1 MPLIDKKYNQLFL
14 NDEYLT
20 DPILMALAWKKAHN
34 YIRTTNWYADNFEL
48 DKSSLNLAKHCED
61 WVKEIE
67 NHKLEFSPLELV
79 PAPKTSAWE
88 FKNEYLSPRKYSDP
102 SFDPE
107 LETIENSELC
117 IDWYPS
123 DPEKLRLRPLAHIGI
138 KEQSIMTLLM
148 MCLANDVETTQ
159 GDPAT
164 DYKEVHKEGT
174 KGVVSYGNRLYCK
187 YIDDKAEHSFGATT
201 VFSKFFTDYRTFLS
215 RPYYFASQE
224 KAEISPD
231 EEIYLV
237 ELDLKQFFDLVKR
250 DILIKKIRDIIKK
263 QEFYKPDKQGYVD
276 KVLSAFESWSWSE
289 KSKDSYDLCRTGDV
303 SAPPNGLPQG
313 LVASGFLA
321 NIYMLEFDKSL
332 KESIG
337 EDITEESELTVKII
351 DYCRYVD
358 DMRLVVVGPSRKKL
372 GADPTKSIKEKIE
385 QLAEQF
391 LNDLGLILNKEK
403 TKIEIYRGKSAGI
416 STTMQDIQSKGSA
429 PMSME
434 DVEEQLSQLELLLML
449 SPPGKKSS
457 THKAAAPDSKLS
469 DHIEKLRN
477 ISASKDQ
484 PKHMKEVDQVLDLIR
499 AHIKSKPS
507 ELDTLLDESGFN
519 FEDHCKTNL
528 LANIEKNIFD
538 IREDTLK
545 RFAANKISKKLS
557 EMRHFTARETDD
569 NGNPKPSDW
578 DYLQERLARRL
589 IASWSLDPS
598 LVLLLKKGLE
608 LFPSTKLLTPLVE
621 QIKLIKT
628 TASSSRDTNTLK
640 QGAIVDYCLS
650 EIFRHSAFVI
660 HRKDPQAFPA
670 HANIEEYFEVLQ
682 DYAAELLGGQQKNG
696 SSRPEFNL
704 LLGQARFLLLTR
716 LDTLLEHDSGDAEQD
731 LIFKLA
737 KGFRNIQ
744 LNKLSFSRCKFQ
756 LRNLQKPKPAQRI
769 KVGSSF
775 SVSSISTCILIASQ
789 LVTDQ
794 KPLLRSTL
802 CLLNQKSVETTQVL
816 TTMAAQAPELVKAL
830 IFYARPLNAWWARPE
845 NDLVQKLYIDIAP
858 SEKPLEKITAATS
871 LYKLISRTDNPF
883 ANEVISLKL
892 LLSLLEEKNFKNFKQ
907 TEIENPFFD
916 LGKTTVKFDGYTI
929 PPKFKHFEQE
939 IGSEAKFHS
948 GIGNTAKHLEIENNE
963 VKYLQ
968 RVTLCIRSVLS
979 GAADPTGFGISRH
992 PRTGYRGLKSTQY
1005 KRQLGMMTTPES
1017 LAGEGAQCSA
1027 WLTTLLAKLLRWPGI
1042 HVNAQG
1048 FEWPTKLTI
1057 ENVEKLVNERLA
1069 YLKQNYCQLSGMPG
1083 LPELIQPDWPKE
1095 KKSLTVAMVQSKMP
1109 FRSDFGKHGLTL
1121 DDPEYRSK
1129 HRRHVARVAQLV
1141 LKHIEAQHVDKPKEG
1156 KREQD
1161 IDLIIWPELSVH
1173 QDDVDILKQL
1183 SQKTHAIILAGLGF
1197 LKQPNGKDLRNCALW
1212 IVPKKHNGNQNE
1224 ILRFQGKYN
1233 MTEGEKGKVQPW
1245 RPYQLMLELKHPKFP
1260 LEKGFI
1266 LTGAICYDSTDI
1278 NLSADLRDKSN
1289 AFLIPALNK
1298 DVSTFD
1304 TMVDALHYHMHQPVV
1319 MVNTGEFGSSY
1330 AKAPYKENHKRL
1342 IAHSSGNNQV
1352 SINTFEMNMFD
1363 FRRDGVG
1370 KSMRSNDDPK
1380 TPPAGVEYY

>member
-1 MPLIDKKYNQLFL
+1 MPLIEKKYDQLAL
-14 NDEYLT
+14 NNDYLT
-20 DPILMALAWKKAHN
+20 DHILMALAWKKAHN

-48 DKSSLNLAKHCED
+48 DKSSLNLAKHCEE
-61 WVKEIE
+61 WVEEIKK
-67 NHKLEFSPLELV
+67 HKLKFSPLELV

-88 FKNEYLSPRKYSDP
+88 FKNEYLSPRKSSDCYSVPGLDV
-102 SFDPE
+102 
-107 LETIENSELC
+107 IESSGLC

-123 DPEKLRLRPLAHIGI
+123 DPEKLKLRPLAHIGI
-138 KEQSIMTLLM
+138 KEQSIMTLIM
-148 MCLANDVETTQ
+148 MCLANDVETAQ
-159 GDPAT
+159 GDPTT
-164 DYKEVHKEGT
+164 DYKEVHKEGI

-187 YIDDKAEHSFGATT
+187 YTDDKAEHSFGATT
-201 VFSKFFTDYRTFLS
+201 VFSKFFTDYRTFLN

-250 DILIKKIRDIIKK
+250 DVLIEKIRLIAKD
-263 QEFYKPDKQGYVD
+263 QEFYRSDQQGFVNE
-276 KVLSAFESWSWSE
+276 VLSAFESWSWSE
-289 KSKDSYDLCRTGDV
+289 KTEDNYDLCRTDDV
-303 SAPPNGLPQG
+303 PAPPNGLPQG

-321 NIYMLEFDKSL
+321 NIYMLEFDTTL
-332 KESIG
+332 KKSIG
-337 EDITEESELTVKII
+337 KAIPETEETEQKIKII

-358 DMRLVVVGPSRKKL
+358 DMRLVVVGPSLKKL
-372 GADPTKSIKEKIE
+372 GSDPKNYIKAKIE
-385 QLAEQF
+385 QLIEQF
-391 LNDLGLILNKEK
+391 LGDLDLRLNKEK
-403 TKIEIYRGKSAGI
+403 TKVEIYRGKSVGI
-416 STTMQDIQSKGSA
+416 SKTLQDIQSKGSG

-434 DVEEQLSQLELLLML
+434 DVEEQLTQLESLLML
-449 SPPGKKSS
+449 SPPSQTASKEPCGNDLVLYRHIKKLINLSS
-457 THKAAAPDSKLS
+457 QEISESIRDTNNKQLEQIFSDIKTVIIDGAAPTDN
-469 DHIEKLRN
+469 D
-477 ISASKDQ
+477 
-484 PKHMKEVDQVLDLIR
+484 V
-499 AHIKSKPS
+499 S
-507 ELDTLLDESGFN
+507 EE
-519 FEDHCKTNL
+519 ECKCDPNL

-557 EMRHFTARETDD
+557 EMRHFTSRETDD
-569 NGNPKPSDW
+569 SGNPKPGDW

-589 IASWSLDPS
+589 IACWSHDPS

-608 LFPSTKLLTPLVE
+608 LFPCTKLLNPILE

-628 TASSSRDTNTLK
+628 TASSSKDPNTLK

-682 DYAAELLGGQQKNG
+682 DYAAELLGDQQKNK

-737 KGFRNIQ
+737 KGFRTIQ
-744 LNKLSFSRCKFQ
+744 VDDVQ
-756 LRNLQKPKPAQRI
+756 PEQ
-769 KVGSSF
+769 
-775 SVSSISTCILIASQ
+775 ISTCILIASQ
-789 LVTDQ
+789 LLENL
-794 KPLLRSTL
+794 KPLLRSTNA
-802 CLLNQKSVETTQVL
+802 LLSQSKIQKNITTIL
-816 TTMAAQAPELVKAL
+816 ESIAAQDPAL
-830 IFYARPLNAWWARPE
+830 FKSIVLHARPLSANWVV
-845 NDLVQKLYIDIAP
+845 NTQVKDLAKKLYLGIQP
-858 SEKPLEKITAATS
+858 SEKPLEKITSATS

-883 ANEVISLKL
+883 ANEVMALKL
-892 LLSLLEEKNFKNFKQ
+892 FNALLPTDQNKDKID
-907 TEIENPFFD
+907 IEQLRNLNIDLSTTKVTSSKGYSSIPRFEDFD
-916 LGKTTVKFDGYTI
+916 EPITVTVKT
-929 PPKFKHFEQE
+929 QE
-939 IGSEAKFHS
+939 PLQSFANHLRFSERKDEDPLKR
-948 GIGNTAKHLEIENNE
+948 TARLEAH
-963 VKYLQ
+963 YLQ
-968 RVTLCIRSVLS
+968 RVALCIRSALS
-979 GAADPTGFGISRH
+979 GAADPTGFGISH
-992 PRTGYRGLKSTQY
+992 QPRTGYRGLKSTQY

-1042 HVNAQG
+1042 HVNDQG
-1048 FEWPTKLTI
+1048 FEWPIELTI
-1057 ENVEKLVNERLA
+1057 ENVKKLVDKRLES
-1069 YLKQNYCQLSGMPG
+1069 LKQSYCHLSCMPG

-1095 KKSLTVAMVQSKMP
+1095 KKSLIVAMVQSKMP
-1109 FRSDFGKHGLTL
+1109 FKSDFGKHGLTL

-1141 LKHIEAQHVDKPKEG
+1141 LKHIEAQYLDKPEKG

-1161 IDLIIWPELSVH
+1161 IDLIIWPELAVH
-1173 QDDVDILKQL
+1173 QDDIDILKQL
-1183 SQKTHAIILAGLGF
+1183 SQKTHAIIFAGLGF
-1197 LKQPNGKDLRNCALW
+1197 LQQPNKKDLNNCALW
-1212 IVPKKHNGNQNE
+1212 IVPKKHNGNQNAV
-1224 ILRFQGKYN
+1224 LRLQGKHN
-1233 MTEGEKGKVQPW
+1233 MMADEKDYVQPW

-1260 LEKGFI
+1260 QEKGFI

-1289 AFLIPALNK
+1289 AFLIAALNR

-1319 MVNTGEFGSSY
+1319 LVNTGEFGSSY
-1330 AKAPYKENHKRL
+1330 AKAPYREAHKRL

-1370 KSMRSNDDPK
+1370 KSMRSNEDVK
-1380 TPPAGVEYY
+1380 TPPAGVDRL

>member
-1 MPLIDKKYNQLFL
+1 MPLIDKKYDQLFL

-117 IDWYPS
+117 IDWHPS
-123 DPEKLRLRPLAHIGI
+123 NPKRLRLRPLAHIGI

-148 MCLANDVETTQ
+148 MCLANDVETAQ

-164 DYKEVHKEGT
+164 DYKEVHKEGI

-187 YIDDKAEHSFGATT
+187 YTDDKAEHSFGATT
-201 VFSKFFTDYRTFLS
+201 AFSKFFTDYRTFLN

-224 KAEISPD
+224 KPEISPD
-231 EEIYLV
+231 EEVYLV
-237 ELDLKQFFDLVKR
+237 ELDLKQFFDLIKR
-250 DILIKKIRDIIKK
+250 SLLVKKITGIASK
-263 QEFYKPDKQGYVD
+263 QEQHNAKQQKYVR
-276 KVLSAFESWSWSE
+276 KILRSFKKWSWSNNAKQKYSLC
-289 KSKDSYDLCRTGDV
+289 KSDTVPK
-303 SAPPNGLPQG
+303 PPKGLPQG

-321 NIYMLEFDKSL
+321 NIYMLEFDQTL
-332 KESIG
+332 KESTG
-337 EDITEESELTVKII
+337 KPLPENKDIKIV

-358 DMRLVVVGPSRKKL
+358 DMRLVIVGPSLNKL
-372 GADPTKSIKEKIE
+372 GSDPKKYIKAKIE
-385 QLAEQF
+385 QLVEQ
-391 LNDLGLILNKEK
+391 LLEDLGLCLNKEK
-403 TKIEIYRGKSAGI
+403 TKVEIYRGKSAGI
-416 STTMQDIQSKGSA
+416 STTVQDIQSKGSG

-434 DVEEQLSQLELLLML
+434 DVEEQLTQLESLLML
-449 SPPGKKSS
+449 SPPSQP
-457 THKAAAPDSKLS
+457 APKEKPCENNPLLS
-469 DHIEKLRN
+469 L
-477 ISASKDQ
+477 
-484 PKHMKEVDQVLDLIR
+484 
-499 AHIKSKPS
+499 HIKKLINLSSQEVSESIRDTNSEQLEQIFSDIKTVIIGIAPTDNDVSEEEWECKP
-507 ELDTLLDESGFN
+507 
-519 FEDHCKTNL
+519 NL
-528 LANIEKNIFD
+528 LANIERNIFD

-545 RFAANKISKKLS
+545 RFVANKISKKLS
-557 EMRHFTARETDD
+557 EMRHFTSRETDD
-569 NGNPKPSDW
+569 NGNPKPGNW
-578 DYLQERLARRL
+578 DYLQERLAHRL
-589 IASWSLDPS
+589 IACWSHDPS

-608 LFPSTKLLTPLVE
+608 LFPSTKLLTPILE

-628 TASSSRDTNTLK
+628 TASASKDLNTLK

-682 DYAAELLGGQQKNG
+682 DYAAELLGDQQKNG
-696 SSRPEFNL
+696 PSRPEFNL

-737 KGFRNIQ
+737 KGFRTIQ

-756 LRNLQKPKPAQRI
+756 LRNLQKLKPAQRI

-775 SVSSISTCILIASQ
+775 GASSISTCILIASQ

-794 KPLLRSTL
+794 KPLLRSTF
-802 CLLNQKSVETTQVL
+802 CLLNQKSVDTTQVL
-816 TTMAAQAPELVKAL
+816 TTMAAQAPELVRAL
-830 IFYARPLNAWWARPE
+830 IFYARPLNAWWARPK
-845 NDLVQKLYIDIAP
+845 NNLVQKLYIDIAP
-858 SEKPLEKITAATS
+858 SEKPLGKITAATS

-939 IGSEAKFHS
+939 IDSEAKFHS

-968 RVTLCIRSVLS
+968 RVALCIRSVLS
-979 GAADPTGFGISRH
+979 GAADPTGFGISH
-992 PRTGYRGLKSTQY
+992 QPRTGYRGLKSTQY